1 MVKNGK
7 YNLANNLVYMWRMHW
22 NFDKLF
28 LGLIL
33 LQVIFHFGGSLLTVV
48 LPKVVLDG
56 ISEHGNLQALVL
68 KISAFA
74 GLLAFLKAGDKKV
87 QVSLDEHAWKFFY
100 FAGYENIN
108 TKRMEMDY
116 SLYTSPKGK
125 TAAQKALMSVS
136 GYTFS
141 SVVAFFLYWK
151 DLAVNLLGFTSYS
164 AILMTLNPWIILFLL
179 ASYIINSTVAL
190 AIERTKHQLR
200 DEEANIARKKRY
212 FAQQTSLVQYAK
224 DIRIYSLSGWLREL
238 RQRLLQEELHFN
250 SREQRRTF
258 AQWMI
263 QGLLVLIRD
272 GFTYTYL
279 IYCVMNDSQMSIGM
293 FSLYLGAITGFGDW
307 LSELVEGVQ
316 GLAEA
321 NNYVKD
327 YREFMDIDAG
337 DEAAVEENSCT
348 LTEPIK
354 NIRFEHVSYC
364 YPGSDKMVL
373 EDICL
378 DIRGGENVALVG
390 VNGAGKSTLVK
401 LLCGLLKPTSGEIYL
416 NGTNI
421 SRIKR
426 EALAEQF
433 GVMFQNLNILPM
445 SIARNITFCD
455 ELSGQEEARLW
466 QALESAGIAL
476 RVKSLPAG
484 INTPLMKQF
493 NQDGVDLSGGE
504 LQKLLLA
511 RALYRNAPILVLD
524 EPTAALDPIAENEL
538 YLKYHA
544 LTRGKTSLYISH
556 RLSSTAFCDRI
567 IVLDGARIVESGTHD
582 QLMRRQGLY
591 ANLFAASGKYYKEEG
606 AQDV

>member
-1 MVKNGK
+1 MVNNRK
-7 YNLANNLVYMWRMHW
+7 YNLAYNFVYMWRMHW
-22 NFDKLF
+22 HFDKLF

-33 LQVIFHFGGSLLTVV
+33 LQVIFHFGGSLLAVV

-74 GLLAFLKAGDKKV
+74 GLLASLKAGDQKV
-87 QVSLDEHAWKFFY
+87 HVLLDEHAWKFFY
-100 FAGYENIN
+100 FAGYESIN
-108 TKRMEMDY
+108 TKRLEMDY
-116 SLYTSPKGK
+116 SLYTSPQGK
-125 TAAQKALMSVS
+125 IAAQKALMSVN

-141 SVVAFFLYWK
+141 SIVAFFLYWK
-151 DLAVNLLGFTSYS
+151 DLVVNLLGFTSYS
-164 AILMTLNPWIILFLL
+164 AILMTLNPWIIPFML

-190 AIERTKHQLR
+190 VIERKKHQLR
-200 DEEANIARKKRY
+200 DEEANIERKKRY
-212 FAQQTSLVQYAK
+212 FAQQTSQVQYAK
-224 DIRIYSLSGWLREL
+224 DIRVYSLSGWLREL
-238 RQRLLQEELHFN
+238 RQRLFQEELHFN
-250 SREQRRTF
+250 NSEQRWTCE
-258 AQWMI
+258 QWII

-272 GFTYTYL
+272 GLAYAYL

-307 LSELVEGVQ
+307 LSELVEGIQ

-327 YREFMDIDAG
+327 YREFMDID
-337 DEAAVEENSCT
+337 EANQTTVKEDSCA
-348 LTEPIK
+348 LSEPIES
-354 NIRFEHVSYC
+354 IRFEHVSYC
-364 YPGSDKMVL
+364 YPGSDKIVL
-373 EDICL
+373 EDISL
-378 DIRGGENVALVG
+378 DIRSGENVALVG

-401 LLCGLLKPTSGEIYL
+401 LLCGLIKPTSGEIYL
-416 NGTNI
+416 NDTNI
-421 SRIKR
+421 NCIKR
-426 EALAEQF
+426 ETLAKQF
-433 GVMFQNLNILPM
+433 GVMFQNSNILPM
-445 SIARNITFCD
+445 SIACNITFC
-455 ELSGQEEARLW
+455 EKLSNQEEARLW
-466 QALESAGIAL
+466 QALESAGIAM

-538 YLKYHA
+538 YHKYYA
-544 LTRGKTSLYISH
+544 LTRGKISLYISH

-567 IVLDGARIVESGTHD
+567 IMLDSARIVESGTHN
-582 QLMRRQGLY
+582 QLMRCQGLY
-591 ANLFAASGKYYKEEG
+591 AKLFAASGKYYKEAG
-606 AQDV
+606 MQDV